1 MAFLLWNERYVKML
15 NIVKLSKTFDKN
27 GPPILDKLDLLVK
40 RGEIALLLGASGV
53 GKSTLLR
60 ILNNLET
67 FDSGSI
73 FLDHTML
80 DVANVNQTHT
90 VGMIFQQFHLFEH
103 LTVLENITIGLIH
116 SLKKSAAEAEKI
128 ALSLLQKYKL
138 SDKKDAFISQLSGG
152 QKQRIAV
159 ARAVALKPKI
169 ICFDEPTS
177 ALDPSFTNQ
186 IAQTIQQLAL
196 EQYTVLVASHDV
208 RLLELLDCTVYL
220 MDRGRI
226 IESGL
231 SKKIQNQPQLY
242 PCIEQFIVGSF

>member
-1 MAFLLWNERYVKML
+1 ML
-15 NIVKLSKTFDKN
+15 NIVKLSKSFDKKHTVIDN
-27 GPPILDKLDLLVK
+27 LNLIVK
-40 RGEIALLLGASGV
+40 QGEIAVLLGSSGV

-60 ILNNLET
+60 ILNNLES

-73 FLDHTML
+73 FLDNNTL
-80 DVANVNQTHT
+80 DITQINQTHT
-90 VGMIFQQFHLFEH
+90 VGMVFQQFNLFEH

-116 SLKKSAAEAEKI
+116 SLKQPKADAEKI

-138 SDKKDAFISQLSGG
+138 LDKKDAYISQLSGG

-159 ARAVALKPKI
+159 ARAIALKPKI

-177 ALDPSFTNQ
+177 ALDPSFTHQ

-196 EQYTVLVASHDV
+196 EQYIILIASHDV

-220 MDRGRI
+220 MDRGTI

-231 SKKIQNQPQLY
+231 AHKIRNHPQLY
-242 PCIEQFIVGSF
+242 PCIEQFIIGSV

>member
-1 MAFLLWNERYVKML
+1 MASLSWNEGYEKML
-15 NIVKLSKTFDKN
+15 NIVKLSKAFGNK
-27 GPPILDKLDLLVK
+27 PPIIDKLDLVVK
-40 RGEIALLLGASGV
+40 RGEIALLLGVSGV

-60 ILNNLET
+60 ILNNLES

-73 FLDHTML
+73 FFDNSVLDIER
-80 DVANVNQTHT
+80 VNETHT
-90 VGMIFQQFHLFEH
+90 VGMVFQQFNLFEH
-103 LTVLENITIGLIH
+103 LTAIENITIGLIH
-116 SLKKSAAEAEKI
+116 SLKKTPVEAEKI
-128 ALSLLQKYKL
+128 AISLLQKYKL
-138 SDKKDAFISQLSGG
+138 LDKKDACISQLSGG

-196 EQYTVLVASHDV
+196 EHYTVLVASHDV

-220 MDRGRI
+220 MDRGNI

-231 SKKIQNQPQLY
+231 ATKIRNQPQLY
-242 PCIEQFIVGSF
+242 PCIEQFIIGSF